1 MSGTGGSVGT
11 VEQSVEVA
19 APVSAVYDR
28 WTRFEEFPKFTESIE
43 DLTQLDE
50 THLRWRMR
58 IGDEEREFDAEIIEQ
73 RPYERICWRSMTG
86 AGHTGTVTFE
96 RVDEAATRIVMRLEL
111 GPDGRFER
119 AADASAHA
127 RLLQGDLHRFKAL
140 LEAAPAR
147 ANPPR

>member
-1 MSGTGGSVGT
+1 VGT
-11 VEQSVEVA
+11 VEQSVEVG
-19 APVSAVYDR
+19 APVAAVYDR
-28 WTRFEEFPKFTESIE
+28 WIRFEDFPRFMESIE

-58 IGDEEREFDAEIIEQ
+58 IGDEEREFDAEITEQ
-73 RPYERICWRSMTG
+73 RPYERIAWRSMTG

-96 RVDEAATRIVMRLEL
+96 RVDDTLTRIVMRLDLE
-111 GPDGRFER
+111 PEGRFER

-127 RLLQGDLHRFKAL
+127 RRLQDDLDRFKAM

-147 ANPPR
+147 ANRPN